1 MNCCSFP
8 TQTHQIS
15 EADCECAI
23 CLAHFRAG
31 DREACSPVLVATAF
45 TADAC
50 DSGSRLARQIVL
62 LVGMNAAKGR
72 RESRAAVV
80 SFKSKSNP
88 CHNSHNRHDVRAD
101 RQGRAVYTYIMVSV
115 VDLAS
120 VRKCACVCW
129 STGAFP
135 ACDGRSLGASPRARV
150 LYMYMCTVYSEV
162 SSSFGIGSR
171 RRDRGPRYIRA
182 SLDREQRG
190 ERGRATPWT
199 LPVAGWAEC
208 ALVYSSSL

>member
-1 MNCCSFP
+1 
-8 TQTHQIS
+8 
-15 EADCECAI
+15 
-23 CLAHFRAG
+23 
-31 DREACSPVLVATAF
+31 
-45 TADAC
+45 
-50 DSGSRLARQIVL
+50 
-62 LVGMNAAKGR
+62 MNAAKGR

-88 CHNSHNRHDVRAD
+88 CHNSHNRHDVGQTDKEELCTRTSWY
-101 RQGRAVYTYIMVSV
+101 RV

-190 ERGRATPWT
+190 RAGSRDALDLVGRGVGR
-199 LPVAGWAEC
+199 VR
-208 ALVYSSSL
+208 